1 MALFIVCL
9 VIFLSLHSVSIVA
22 PAWRDAQA
30 ARLGEGLWKGLYSV
44 VSIISLVLMIYGY
57 GLARHSPVVLYTPPD
72 ALRHLALLLMLPVFP
87 LFIAA
92 YFPGRIKSLT
102 KHPMLLSVQLWALA
116 HLLANGTLND
126 VLLFGAFLAWGVI
139 DHISVKHRAGVRP
152 VPGAP
157 AGPLNDVIVVV
168 AGLALYVFILLWAHL
183 RVVGVSPLS

>member
-1 MALFIVCL
+1 MALFL
-9 VIFLSLHSVSIVA
+9 VGLMVFLGLHSVSIIA
-22 PAWRDAQA
+22 PAWRDAQV
-30 ARLGEGLWKGLYSV
+30 ARLGEGPWKGIYSV
-44 VSIISLVLMIYGY
+44 VSIASLVLMIYGY
-57 GLARHSPVVLYTPPD
+57 GIARQSPIVLSSPP
-72 ALRHLALLLMLPVFP
+72 AGLRDLTLLLMLPVFP

-92 YFPGRIKSLT
+92 YFPGRIKTLA
-102 KHPMLLSVQLWALA
+102 KNPMLLSVQLWALA

-126 VLLFGAFLAWGVI
+126 VVLFGAFLAWGVI
-139 DHISVKHRAGVRP
+139 DHISVKHRAGVRA